1 MMDKSAAELEREAEA
16 ARARVANTA
25 ESLRSKM
32 TPGQLI
38 DEMTGM
44 FSGGDGSAALNNLK
58 AQVRDNPLPLT
69 LVGAGLAWLMLG
81 QGGTSSRDTGARYG
95 AGERYG
101 TGDYDTREGWD
112 GDYPSR
118 DADLGDYSSAG
129 RGGGSIAGKVS
140 GAASSAM
147 EMASEAAGS
156 VGQTFAGARDSIT
169 GSARGLAGS
178 ARGFA
183 DRSRGMGSNARHSA
197 EDMFEREPLVL
208 AALGL
213 TLGTAIGAMLPHT
226 RLEDETLGKYGAKLR
241 HTGED
246 LYEKGVEEAKDVAA
260 EAYGAVKQEAD
271 RQGLTG
277 DGQATVA
284 DRVGEVF
291 KSAAERTEESV
302 RDKMGSQQER

>member
-25 ESLRSKM
+25 ETLRSKM
-32 TPGQLI
+32 TPGQMI
-38 DEMTGM
+38 DEITGM
-44 FSGGDGSAALNNLK
+44 FAGGDGSAALNNLK

-69 LVGAGLAWLMLG
+69 LVGAGLAWLMFG
-81 QGGTSSRDTGARYG
+81 QGASSSRHAEARYG
-95 AGERYG
+95 MGEYG
-101 TGDYDTREGWD
+101 AREGWN
-112 GDYPSR
+112 GDYPSS

-129 RGGGSIAGKVS
+129 RGGGSIADKAA

-156 VGQTFAGARDSIT
+156 VGQTLAGAGESI
-169 GSARGLAGS
+169 AGS
-178 ARGFA
+178 ARGVAGGARSFA
-183 DRSRGMGSNARHSA
+183 DRSRGMGAQARHAA

-226 RLEDETLGKYGAKLR
+226 RLEDETLGKYGRKLR
-241 HTGED
+241 HAGED
-246 LYEKGVEEAKDVAA
+246 LYEKGMDEAKDVAA
-260 EAYGAVKQEAD
+260 EAYGAAQKEAD

-277 DGQATVA
+277 DDKTTVA

-291 KSAAERTEESV
+291 KSAAERTEETV

>member
-1 MMDKSAAELEREAEA
+1 MTDKSAAELEREAEA

-32 TPGQLI
+32 TPGQMI

-44 FSGGDGSAALNNLK
+44 LSGGDGSAALNNLK

-69 LVGAGLAWLMLG
+69 LVGAGLAWLMFG
-81 QGGTSSRDTGARYG
+81 QGASHSRDVGTRYA
-95 AGERYG
+95 AGDRYG
-101 TGDYDTREGWD
+101 TGDYGSREGWE
-112 GDYPSR
+112 GDYPSS

-129 RGGGSIAGKVS
+129 RGGGSITGKVT

-147 EMASEAAGS
+147 EMASEAADS
-156 VGQTFAGARDSIT
+156 VGQTFAGARESLA
-169 GSARGLAGS
+169 GSTHGFAGS
-178 ARGFA
+178 ARG
-183 DRSRGMGSNARHSA
+183 MGAQARHAA

-213 TLGTAIGAMLPHT
+213 TIGTAIGAMLPHT
-226 RLEDETLGKYGAKLR
+226 RIEDETLGKYGRKLR
-241 HTGED
+241 QTGED
-246 LYEKGVEEAKDVAA
+246 LYEKGMEEAKDVAA
-260 EAYGAVKQEAD
+260 EAYGAAKQEAD

-277 DGQATVA
+277 DSEATVA
-284 DRVGEVF
+284 DRVSEVF

-302 RDKMGSQQER
+302 RGKMDSQQKR

>member
-1 MMDKSAAELEREAEA
+1 MTHESAAELEREAEA

-25 ESLRSKM
+25 ETLRSKM

-44 FSGGDGSAALNNLK
+44 FAGGDGSAAFNNLK

-69 LVGAGLAWLMLG
+69 LVSAGLAWLMFG
-81 QGGTSSRDTGARYG
+81 QGAPSSRRSGAP
-95 AGERYG
+95 YG
-101 TGDYDTREGWD
+101 TRSGWE
-112 GDYPSR
+112 GDYPSS
-118 DADLGDYSSAG
+118 ADLGYRSDGPDGDSMTD
-129 RGGGSIAGKVS
+129 KVT

-147 EMASEAAGS
+147 EMASEAADS
-156 VGQTFAGARDSIT
+156 AKQTFAGATDRV
-169 GSARGLAGS
+169 AGS
-178 ARGFA
+178 AQGFA
-183 DRSRGMGSNARHSA
+183 DRSRGMGAQARHAA

-213 TLGTAIGAMLPHT
+213 TIGTAIGAMLPHT
-226 RLEDETLGKYGAKLR
+226 RIEDETLGKYGRKLR

-246 LYEKGVEEAKDVAA
+246 LYEKGMEEAKDVAA
-260 EAYGAVKQEAD
+260 EAYGAAKQEAD

-277 DGQATVA
+277 DDRGSVA
-284 DRVGEVF
+284 DRVSEVF

-302 RDKMGSQQER
+302 RDKTGSQEKR

>member
-1 MMDKSAAELEREAEA
+1 MTDRSAAELEREAEA

-25 ESLRSKM
+25 ETLRSKM

-44 FSGGDGSAALNNLK
+44 FAGGDGSAALNNLK

-69 LVGAGLAWLMLG
+69 LVGAGLAWLMFG
-81 QGGTSSRDTGARYG
+81 QGASSPRHAQARYD
-95 AGERYG
+95 ARQ
-101 TGDYDTREGWD
+101 GWE
-112 GDYPSR
+112 GDYPSS
-118 DADLGDYSSAG
+118 ADLGYSSAG
-129 RGGGSIAGKVS
+129 RGGDSITDKVA

-147 EMASEAAGS
+147 EMAGEAADS
-156 VGQTFAGARDSIT
+156 VGQTFADARESIA
-169 GSARGLAGS
+169 GSARGLAGG
-178 ARGFA
+178 ARSFA
-183 DRSRGMGSNARHSA
+183 DRSRGMGAQARHAA

-226 RLEDETLGKYGAKLR
+226 RLEDETLGKYGRKLR
-241 HTGED
+241 HAGED

-260 EAYGAVKQEAD
+260 EAYGAAKEEAD

-277 DGQATVA
+277 DDETTVA
-284 DRVGEVF
+284 DRIGEVF

-302 RDKMGSQQER
+302 RDK